1 MFGVTFYYGEAIY
14 SFYKKRMLEVIVL
27 STENLI
33 SLSGTSLFFAF
44 ILLLIAI
51 LPFGLAVKSA
61 RRSFRRL
68 GLILT
73 YSAFI
78 LQLVYF
84 ILRWIAVEHA
94 PVSNMYEFMT
104 FFGIML
110 TASFL
115 IIHYLYKQ
123 IVVGLFVIPVVL
135 IILGYGSV
143 FTNEVRP
150 LVPSLQS
157 NWLTIHVM
165 TVAFSSAILSIS
177 FATGIIY
184 LLKSLDVHK
193 RTRSTVALEF
203 VMYCLIVII
212 GFSATATV
220 FSVTT
225 EEVHIQ
231 FENAQDV
238 KEKAIYTMTPL
249 IVNKGAVTESGET
262 IGWLKITPSIDAKK
276 LNSIVWAFIV
286 GTILYG
292 AIRLFFR
299 KPLIVLLKPLTSRV
313 QSALMDEISYRAV
326 VIGFPLFAL
335 GGLLFAM
342 IWAQIAWGRYWG
354 WDPKEVWALITFLF
368 YAAFLHL
375 RLSKG
380 WEGEKT
386 AWLSIVG
393 FGIIVFNQVFVNLV
407 IAGLHSY
414 A

>member
-1 MFGVTFYYGEAIY
+1 
-14 SFYKKRMLEVIVL
+14 MLETEKIL
-27 STENLI
+27 SM
-33 SLSGTSLFFAF
+33 SGNSLFGAF

-51 LPFGLAVKSA
+51 FPFGLAVKS
-61 RRSFRRL
+61 SGQTFKRL

-73 YSAFI
+73 YSAFV
-78 LQLVYF
+78 LQLCYF
-84 ILRWIAVEHA
+84 ILRWIAVKHA

-115 IIHYLYKQ
+115 IIHFLYKQ
-123 IVVGLFVIPVVL
+123 IVVGLFAIPVVL

-143 FTNEVRP
+143 FTNEVTP

-157 NWLTIHVM
+157 NWLTIHLM

-184 LLKSLDVHK
+184 LLKTLDVQK
-193 RTRSTVALEF
+193 RSLSTISLEF
-203 VMYCLIVII
+203 VMYCLLVVI
-212 GFSATATV
+212 GFSGVSTA
-220 FSVTT
+220 FNIIKND
-225 EEVHIQ
+225 VHLQ
-231 FENAQDV
+231 FENAQG
-238 KEKAIYTMTPL
+238 KEEKVIYSMTPL
-249 IVNKGAVTESGET
+249 IVNKGALKDSGDS
-262 IGWLKITPSIDAKK
+262 IGLLKVPQNIDAKK
-276 LNSIVWAFIV
+276 LNSIIWAFIV

-292 AIRLFFR
+292 LIRIIFR
-299 KPLIVLLKPLTSRV
+299 KRVIVLLKPLSKRV
-313 QSALMDEISYRAV
+313 QPALMDEISYRAV

-386 AWLSIVG
+386 AWLSIIG

>member
-1 MFGVTFYYGEAIY
+1 MSKEE
-14 SFYKKRMLEVIVL
+14 LL
-27 STENLI
+27 
-33 SLSGTSLFFAF
+33 SLSSNSLFVAF

-51 LPFGLAVKSA
+51 IPIGLAVKSKGKM
-61 RRSFRRL
+61 FGKV

-73 YSAFI
+73 YIAFT

-84 ILRWIAVEHA
+84 VLRWIAVDHA

-110 TASFL
+110 TGSYL
-115 IIHYLYKQ
+115 IIHFLYKQ
-123 IVVGLFVIPVVL
+123 IVVGLFTIPVSL

-143 FTNEVRP
+143 FTKEVSP

-157 NWLTIHVM
+157 HWLTIHVM

-184 LLKSLDVHK
+184 LLRTLDVSK
-193 RTRSTVALEF
+193 FSIRTFALEF
-203 VMYCLIVII
+203 VMYCLVVVI
-212 GFSATATV
+212 GFIGAGTYFNLAADKI
-220 FSVTT
+220 
-225 EEVHIQ
+225 EVH
-231 FENAQDV
+231 FENVQE
-238 KEKAIYTMTPL
+238 KEETAVYTMKPL
-249 IVNKGAVTESGET
+249 IVTKDAVTSSGEQV
-262 IGWLKITPSIDAKK
+262 GVLQITNKIDAKK
-276 LNSIVWAFIV
+276 LNSIVWAFIA
-286 GTILYG
+286 GTILY
-292 AIRLFFR
+292 AVIVLIARR
-299 KPLIVLLKPLTSRV
+299 PLIVLLKPLTNRV
-313 QSALMDEISYRAV
+313 QPALIDEITYRAV

-342 IWAQIAWGRYWG
+342 IWAQIAWSRYWG

-380 WEGEKT
+380 WEGERT
-386 AWLSIVG
+386 AWLAIVG

>member
-1 MFGVTFYYGEAIY
+1 
-14 SFYKKRMLEVIVL
+14 MLETEKIL
-27 STENLI
+27 SM
-33 SLSGTSLFFAF
+33 SGNSLFGAF

-51 LPFGLAVKSA
+51 FPFGLAVKSSG
-61 RRSFRRL
+61 RTFKRL

-73 YSAFI
+73 YSAFV
-78 LQLVYF
+78 LQLCYF
-84 ILRWIAVEHA
+84 ILRWIAVKHA

-115 IIHYLYKQ
+115 IIHFLYKQ
-123 IVVGLFVIPVVL
+123 IVVGLFAIPVVL

-143 FTNEVRP
+143 FTNEVTP

-184 LLKSLDVHK
+184 LLKTLDVQK
-193 RTRSTVALEF
+193 RSLSTISLEF
-203 VMYCLIVII
+203 VMYCLLVVI
-212 GFSATATV
+212 GFSGVSTA
-220 FSVTT
+220 FNIIKND
-225 EEVHIQ
+225 VHLQ
-231 FENAQDV
+231 FENAQG
-238 KEKAIYTMTPL
+238 KEEKVIYTMTPL
-249 IVNKGAVTESGET
+249 IVNEGALKDSGDS
-262 IGWLKITPSIDAKK
+262 IGLLKVPQNIDAKK
-276 LNSIVWAFIV
+276 LNSIIWAFIV

-292 AIRLFFR
+292 LIRIIFR
-299 KPLIVLLKPLTSRV
+299 KRVIVLLKPLTKRV
-313 QSALMDEISYRAV
+313 QPALMDEISYRAV

-386 AWLSIVG
+386 AWLSIIG

>member
-1 MFGVTFYYGEAIY
+1 MNQE
-14 SFYKKRMLEVIVL
+14 SLL
-27 STENLI
+27 SI
-33 SLSGTSLFFAF
+33 SSNALFIAF

-51 LPFGLAVKSA
+51 VPLGLAVKSK
-61 RRSFRRL
+61 RKMFGKL
-68 GLILT
+68 GLLLT
-73 YSAFI
+73 YLAFA

-84 ILRWIAVEHA
+84 VVRWVAVDHA

-110 TASFL
+110 TGSYL
-115 IIHYLYKQ
+115 IIHFLYKQ
-123 IVVGLFVIPVVL
+123 IVVGLFTIPVSL

-143 FTNEVRP
+143 FAKEVSP

-157 NWLTIHVM
+157 HWLTIHVM
-165 TVAFSSAILSIS
+165 TVAFSSAILSVS
-177 FATGIIY
+177 FATGLIY
-184 LLKSLDVHK
+184 LLRTLDVSQK
-193 RTRSTVALEF
+193 SISTYGLEF
-203 VMYCLIVII
+203 VLYCLVVVI
-212 GFSATATV
+212 GFIGVSTF
-220 FSVTT
+220 FSVAT
-225 EEVHIQ
+225 EEVQVQ
-231 FENAQDV
+231 FDNAQGQQ
-238 KEKAIYTMTPL
+238 EQATYAMMPL
-249 IVNKGAVTESGET
+249 IVNKGAVTEKGDAVGVVE
-262 IGWLKITPSIDAKK
+262 ITNKIDAKK

-292 AIRLFFR
+292 VIRLITR
-299 KPLIVLLKPLTSRV
+299 KSVSALLKPWTSRV
-313 QSALMDEISYRAV
+313 QPQLMDEISYRAV

-342 IWAQIAWGRYWG
+342 IWAQIAWSRYWG

-368 YAAFLHL
+368 YAAFLHF

-380 WEGEKT
+380 WEGERT
-386 AWLSIVG
+386 AWLAIIG

>member
-1 MFGVTFYYGEAIY
+1 MQSITF
-14 SFYKKRMLEVIVL
+14 LIVGSKFRNRDVGGIRLNQESLL
-27 STENLI
+27 SI
-33 SLSGTSLFFAF
+33 SSNALFIAF

-51 LPFGLAVKSA
+51 VPLGLAVKSK
-61 RRSFRRL
+61 RRMFGRL
-68 GLILT
+68 GLLLT
-73 YSAFI
+73 YVAFA

-84 ILRWIAVEHA
+84 VVRWVAVDHA

-110 TASFL
+110 TGSYL
-115 IIHYLYKQ
+115 IIHFLYKQ
-123 IVVGLFVIPVVL
+123 LVVGLFTIPVSL

-143 FTNEVRP
+143 FAKEVSP

-157 NWLTIHVM
+157 HWLTIHVM
-165 TVAFSSAILSIS
+165 TVAFSSAILSVS
-177 FATGIIY
+177 FATGLIY
-184 LLKSLDVHK
+184 LLRTLDVSK
-193 RTRSTVALEF
+193 KSISTYSLEF
-203 VMYCLIVII
+203 VLYCLVVVI
-212 GFSATATV
+212 GFIGVSTV
-220 FSVTT
+220 FSVAA
-225 EEVHIQ
+225 EEVQVQ
-231 FENAQDV
+231 FDNSQGQQ
-238 KEKAIYTMTPL
+238 EKATYSMMPL
-249 IVNKGAVTESGET
+249 IVHKGAVTKNGEG
-262 IGWLKITPSIDAKK
+262 IGIVEITNKIDAKK

-292 AIRLFFR
+292 VIRLITR
-299 KPLIVLLKPLTSRV
+299 KSISAVLKPWTSRV
-313 QSALMDEISYRAV
+313 QPQLMDEISYRAV

-342 IWAQIAWGRYWG
+342 IWAQIAWSRYWG

-368 YAAFLHL
+368 YAAFLHF

-386 AWLSIVG
+386 AWLAIIG

>member
-1 MFGVTFYYGEAIY
+1 MEDVA
-14 SFYKKRMLEVIVL
+14 L
-27 STENLI
+27 SKESLL
-33 SLSGTSLFFAF
+33 SLSSNSLFVAF

-51 LPFGLAVKSA
+51 IPIGLAVKSKGKM
-61 RRSFRRL
+61 FGKV
-68 GLILT
+68 GLLLT
-73 YSAFI
+73 YIAFA

-84 ILRWIAVEHA
+84 ILRWLAVDHA

-110 TASFL
+110 TGSYL
-115 IIHYLYKQ
+115 IIHFLYKQ
-123 IVVGLFVIPVVL
+123 IVVGLFTIPVSL
-135 IILGYGSV
+135 IIIGYGSV
-143 FTNEVRP
+143 FTKTVSP

-184 LLKSLDVHK
+184 LLRTLDISKFSL
-193 RTRSTVALEF
+193 SALFLE
-203 VMYCLIVII
+203 IVLYYLVVVI
-212 GFSATATV
+212 GFIVVATYCDIAV
-220 FSVTT
+220 DKV
-225 EEVHIQ
+225 EVQ
-231 FENAQDV
+231 FENKLEKK
-238 KEKAIYTMTPL
+238 KETAVYTMTPL
-249 IVNKGAVTESGET
+249 IVNKDAVTTSGDQV
-262 IGWLKITPSIDAKK
+262 GLLQITNIIDAKK
-276 LNSIVWAFIV
+276 LNSIVWAFIA
-286 GTILYG
+286 GTILY
-292 AIRLFFR
+292 AVIFLITR
-299 KPLIVLLKPLTSRV
+299 KPLIVLLKPLTNRV
-313 QSALMDEISYRAV
+313 QPTLMDEITYRAV

-342 IWAQIAWGRYWG
+342 IWAQIAWSRYWG

-368 YAAFLHL
+368 YAAFLHF

-380 WEGEKT
+380 WEGERT
-386 AWLSIVG
+386 AWLAIIG

>member
-1 MFGVTFYYGEAIY
+1 MQSITF
-14 SFYKKRMLEVIVL
+14 LIVGSKFRNRDVGGIRLNQESLL
-27 STENLI
+27 SI
-33 SLSGTSLFFAF
+33 SSNALFIAF

-51 LPFGLAVKSA
+51 VPLGLAVKSK
-61 RRSFRRL
+61 RKMFGRL
-68 GLILT
+68 GLLLT
-73 YSAFI
+73 SVAFA

-84 ILRWIAVEHA
+84 VVRWVAVDHA

-110 TASFL
+110 TGSYL
-115 IIHYLYKQ
+115 IIHFLYKQ
-123 IVVGLFVIPVVL
+123 LVVGLFTIPVSL

-143 FTNEVRP
+143 FAKEVSP

-157 NWLTIHVM
+157 HWLTIHVM
-165 TVAFSSAILSIS
+165 TVAFSSAILSVS
-177 FATGIIY
+177 FATGLIY
-184 LLKSLDVHK
+184 LLRTLDVSK
-193 RTRSTVALEF
+193 KSISTYSLEF
-203 VMYCLIVII
+203 VLYCLVVVI
-212 GFSATATV
+212 GFIGVSTV
-220 FSVTT
+220 FSVAA
-225 EEVHIQ
+225 EEVQVQ
-231 FENAQDV
+231 FDNSQGQQ
-238 KEKAIYTMTPL
+238 EKATYSMMPL
-249 IVNKGAVTESGET
+249 IVNKGAVTKNDEG
-262 IGWLKITPSIDAKK
+262 IGIVEITNKIDAKK

-292 AIRLFFR
+292 VIRLITR
-299 KPLIVLLKPLTSRV
+299 KSISAVLKPWTSRV
-313 QSALMDEISYRAV
+313 QPQLMDEISYRAV

-342 IWAQIAWGRYWG
+342 IWAQIAWSRYWG

-368 YAAFLHL
+368 YAAFLHF

-386 AWLSIVG
+386 AWLAIIG

>member
-1 MFGVTFYYGEAIY
+1 MNQE
-14 SFYKKRMLEVIVL
+14 SLL
-27 STENLI
+27 SI
-33 SLSGTSLFFAF
+33 SSNALFIAF

-51 LPFGLAVKSA
+51 VPLGLAVKSK
-61 RRSFRRL
+61 RKMFGRL
-68 GLILT
+68 GLLLT
-73 YSAFI
+73 SVAFA

-84 ILRWIAVEHA
+84 VVRWVAVDHA

-110 TASFL
+110 TGSYL
-115 IIHYLYKQ
+115 IIHFLYKQ
-123 IVVGLFVIPVVL
+123 LVVGLFTIPVSL

-143 FTNEVRP
+143 FAKEVSP

-157 NWLTIHVM
+157 HWLTIHVM
-165 TVAFSSAILSIS
+165 TVAFSSAILSVS
-177 FATGIIY
+177 FATGLIY
-184 LLKSLDVHK
+184 LLRTLDVSK
-193 RTRSTVALEF
+193 KSISTYSLEF
-203 VMYCLIVII
+203 VLYCLVVVI
-212 GFSATATV
+212 GFIGVSTV
-220 FSVTT
+220 FSVAA
-225 EEVHIQ
+225 EEVQVQ
-231 FENAQDV
+231 FDNSQGQQ
-238 KEKAIYTMTPL
+238 EKATYSMMPL
-249 IVNKGAVTESGET
+249 IVNKGAVTKNGEG
-262 IGWLKITPSIDAKK
+262 IGIVEITNKIDAKK

-292 AIRLFFR
+292 VIRLITR
-299 KPLIVLLKPLTSRV
+299 KSISAVLKPWTSRV
-313 QSALMDEISYRAV
+313 QPQLMDEISYRAV

-342 IWAQIAWGRYWG
+342 IWAQIAWSRYWG

-368 YAAFLHL
+368 YAAFLHF

-386 AWLSIVG
+386 AWLAIIG

>member
-1 MFGVTFYYGEAIY
+1 
-14 SFYKKRMLEVIVL
+14 MLETEKIL
-27 STENLI
+27 SM
-33 SLSGTSLFFAF
+33 SGNSLFGAF

-51 LPFGLAVKSA
+51 FPFGLAVKS
-61 RRSFRRL
+61 SGQTFKRL

-73 YSAFI
+73 YSAFV
-78 LQLVYF
+78 LQFCYF
-84 ILRWIAVEHA
+84 ILRWIAVKHA

-115 IIHYLYKQ
+115 IIHFLYKQ
-123 IVVGLFVIPVVL
+123 IVVGLFAIPVVL

-143 FTNEVRP
+143 FTNEVTP

-184 LLKSLDVHK
+184 LLKKLDVQK
-193 RTRSTVALEF
+193 RSLSTISLEF
-203 VMYCLIVII
+203 VMYCLLVVI
-212 GFSATATV
+212 GFSGVSTA
-220 FSVTT
+220 FNIIKND
-225 EEVHIQ
+225 VHLQ
-231 FENAQDV
+231 FENAQG
-238 KEKAIYTMTPL
+238 KEEKVIYSMTPL
-249 IVNKGAVTESGET
+249 IVNKGALKDSGDS
-262 IGWLKITPSIDAKK
+262 IGLLKVPQNIDAKK
-276 LNSIVWAFIV
+276 LNSIIWAFIV

-292 AIRLFFR
+292 LIRIIFR
-299 KPLIVLLKPLTSRV
+299 KRVIVLLKPLTKRV
-313 QSALMDEISYRAV
+313 QPALMDEISYRAV

-386 AWLSIVG
+386 AWLSIIG

>member
-1 MFGVTFYYGEAIY
+1 MNQE
-14 SFYKKRMLEVIVL
+14 SLL
-27 STENLI
+27 SI
-33 SLSGTSLFFAF
+33 SSNALFIAF

-51 LPFGLAVKSA
+51 VPLGLAVKSK
-61 RRSFRRL
+61 RKIFGKL
-68 GLILT
+68 GLLFT
-73 YSAFI
+73 YIAFA

-84 ILRWIAVEHA
+84 VVRWVAVDHA

-110 TASFL
+110 TGSYL
-115 IIHYLYKQ
+115 IIHFLYKQ
-123 IVVGLFVIPVVL
+123 IVVGLFTIPVSL

-143 FTNEVRP
+143 FAKEVSP

-157 NWLTIHVM
+157 HWLTIHVM
-165 TVAFSSAILSIS
+165 TVAFSSAILSVS
-177 FATGIIY
+177 FATGLIY
-184 LLKSLDVHK
+184 LLRTLDVSK
-193 RTRSTVALEF
+193 KSISTYGLEF
-203 VMYCLIVII
+203 VLYCLVVVI
-212 GFSATATV
+212 GFIGVSTF
-220 FSVTT
+220 FSLAT
-225 EEVHIQ
+225 EEVQVQ
-231 FENAQDV
+231 FDNAQGQQ
-238 KEKAIYTMTPL
+238 EKATYAMMPL
-249 IVNKGAVTESGET
+249 IVSKGAVTEKGDA
-262 IGWLKITPSIDAKK
+262 IGVVEITNKIDAKK

-292 AIRLFFR
+292 VIRFITR
-299 KPLIVLLKPLTSRV
+299 KSISALLKPWTSRV
-313 QSALMDEISYRAV
+313 QPQLMDEISYRAV

-342 IWAQIAWGRYWG
+342 IWAQIAWSRYWG

-368 YAAFLHL
+368 YAAFLHF

-386 AWLSIVG
+386 AWLAIIG

>member
-1 MFGVTFYYGEAIY
+1 MNQE
-14 SFYKKRMLEVIVL
+14 SLL
-27 STENLI
+27 SI
-33 SLSGTSLFFAF
+33 SSNALFIAF

-51 LPFGLAVKSA
+51 VPLGLAVKSK
-61 RRSFRRL
+61 RKIFGKL
-68 GLILT
+68 GLLFT
-73 YSAFI
+73 YIAFA

-84 ILRWIAVEHA
+84 VVRWVAVDHA

-110 TASFL
+110 TGSYL
-115 IIHYLYKQ
+115 IIHFLYKQ
-123 IVVGLFVIPVVL
+123 IVVGLFTIPVSL

-143 FTNEVRP
+143 FAKEVSP

-157 NWLTIHVM
+157 HWLTIHVM
-165 TVAFSSAILSIS
+165 TVAFSSAILSVS
-177 FATGIIY
+177 FATGLIY
-184 LLKSLDVHK
+184 LLRTLDVSK
-193 RTRSTVALEF
+193 KSISTYGLEF
-203 VMYCLIVII
+203 VLYCLVVVI
-212 GFSATATV
+212 GFIGVSTF
-220 FSVTT
+220 FSLAT
-225 EEVHIQ
+225 EEVQVQ
-231 FENAQDV
+231 FDNAQGQQ
-238 KEKAIYTMTPL
+238 EKATYVMKPL
-249 IVNKGAVTESGET
+249 IVSKGAVTEKGDAIDVVE
-262 IGWLKITPSIDAKK
+262 ITNKIDAKK

-292 AIRLFFR
+292 VIRFITR
-299 KPLIVLLKPLTSRV
+299 KSISALLKPWTSRV
-313 QSALMDEISYRAV
+313 QPQLMDEISYRAV

-342 IWAQIAWGRYWG
+342 IWAQIAWSRYWG

-368 YAAFLHL
+368 YAAFLHF

-386 AWLSIVG
+386 AWLAIIG